1 MHRNTTR
8 STAVIGTAMALLLA
22 GTAAVSAHGGGRGGP
37 DDTLGVGGIGGPMG
51 AAMPG
56 GRGFGLRGLDDTFE
70 RREVTLQT
78 TNGTTASR
86 VEQGA
91 VESISDSALTFSFAD
106 GQSVTVALDD
116 STDLIGIEEAQ
127 QTVRGWSRTRMVANE
142 ITANDVA
149 AGDQVV
155 VWSSSEDGTDFTA
168 SQVVVQVPDTTATS
182 DGTAPS
188 DDSATADES
197 PAALESP
204 AAEAAATDA

>member
-1 MHRNTTR
+1 
-8 STAVIGTAMALLLA
+8 
-22 GTAAVSAHGGGRGGP
+22 
-37 DDTLGVGGIGGPMG
+37 
-51 AAMPG
+51 MPG

>member
-8 STAVIGTAMALLLA
+8 STAVVGTAMALLLA

-37 DDTLGVGGIGGPMG
+37 DDTLGVGGMGGPMG
-51 AAMPG
+51 GAMPG
-56 GRGFGLRGLDDTFE
+56 GRGFGLGGPDDTFE

-78 TNGTTASR
+78 TDGTTTSR

-116 STDLIGIEEAQ
+116 STDLVGFEEAQ
-127 QTVRGWSRTRMVANE
+127 QTVRGWSRTRMVATE
-142 ITANDVA
+142 IAATDVA

-168 SQVVVQVPDTTATS
+168 SQVVVQVPDATATP
-182 DGTAPS
+182 DGNASS
-188 DDSATADES
+188 DDSAAADQS
-197 PAALESP
+197 PAAVESP

>member
-1 MHRNTTR
+1 M
-8 STAVIGTAMALLLA
+8 
-22 GTAAVSAHGGGRGGP
+22 
-37 DDTLGVGGIGGPMG
+37 GGPMG

-56 GRGFGLRGLDDTFE
+56 GRGFGLRGLGDTFE

-78 TNGTTASR
+78 TDGTTISR

-116 STDLIGIEEAQ
+116 NTDLIGFGEEQ
-127 QTVRGWSRTRMVANE
+127 QTVRGWSRTRMIATE
-142 ITANDVA
+142 IAATDVA

-182 DGTAPS
+182 DATTSS
-188 DDSATADES
+188 DDSATVDES
-197 PAALESP
+197 PTAVESP